1 MAEEQSIISVEQNSV
16 VFLGDKIVA
25 FLIDLEGQGRVPVR
39 RICDYLGLSWAGK
52 RQRIHRKY
60 WQK

>member
-1 MAEEQSIISVEQNSV
+1 MAEEQSIISVEQDSAD
-16 VFLGDKIVA
+16 FLGDEIVA
-25 FLIDLEGQGRVPVR
+25 LLVDVEGQGRVPVR
-39 RICDYLGLSWAGK
+39 RTCDYLGLSWAGE